1 MQHPIVRTLLATTLA
16 VAAWLPFT
24 AHAQTP
30 AREKV
35 VLMLNWFAYGEH
47 APFFLGKARGY
58 FEQEGIDIEFQ
69 EGRGSAV
76 TIQAVGAGTADLGY
90 ADIGVMMK
98 AVARGAPVKTV
109 GVLLQSTPSAVIS
122 PADRNIRTAADLVG
136 KTIAVTPG
144 DALAPIFPLYLK
156 MVGLN
161 DRQFKTITGDAQ
173 MKMNSVVNKQADAL
187 LGFVTEQGARMPGIV
202 KQPVNILRWSDA
214 GVNLVGLGI
223 VAKNDTLRTRG
234 DMVRRF
240 MRAATRSAEEAI
252 KDPQAAVD
260 AMMKARPDAGQP
272 EAQLESLKLS
282 QALYFTTETKG
293 GRPFKVSPKV
303 MDQTLDTLVQYGG
316 LETGTK
322 ANDYYTLE
330 FLP

>member
-1 MQHPIVRTLLATTLA
+1 MKHIAARTISAFALTLMA
-16 VAAWLPFT
+16 LMPVT
-24 AHAQTP
+24 AQAQP
-30 AREKV
+30 REKV

-47 APFFLGKARGY
+47 APFFLGKERGY

-76 TIQAVGAGTADLGY
+76 TVQAVGAGTTDFGY
-90 ADIGVMMK
+90 ADISVMMK

-109 GVLLQSTPSAVIS
+109 GVLLQATPSAVIS
-122 PADRNIRTAADLVG
+122 PADRNIKTAADLVG

-156 MVGLN
+156 KVGLT
-161 DRQFKTITGDAQ
+161 DKQFKTITGDAQ

-214 GVNLVGLGI
+214 GITLVGLGI
-223 VAKNDTLRTRG
+223 IAKNDTLRTKP

-252 KDPQAAVD
+252 KDPKAAVD

-272 EAQLESLKLS
+272 EAQLESLKLAQS
-282 QALYFTTETKG
+282 LYFTAETKG
-293 GRPFKVSPKV
+293 GRPFKVSPRV
-303 MDQTLDTLVQYGG
+303 MEQSLDVLVQYGG
-316 LETGTK
+316 MDAGTK
-322 ANDYYTLE
+322 ATDYYTLE